1 MKSNQLPLQILNM
14 KRKKTF
20 FTWITSIFL
29 LLSFSPS
36 FKAQNFNSDDYF
48 VDQDNETEFTESYR
62 QNGTT
67 TADFVFETIT
77 NLVNFFKSENITD
90 ILEEDDEI
98 EVTTTLS
105 PLFEGEEVTESPEYR
120 FLFPNKGDSI
130 SSKIDYVDEET
141 QSCTDYVANSHYNL
155 EANGSLHFSLNSW
168 MHRSIVQTSSNFE
181 IIANGSCLIFGSEA
195 DDDEKPNFSNFSFVR
210 ALPKNTTV
218 SVFDSLFPGNKFF
231 TEFYFLPC
239 YCKVDIFDVTD
250 EIRVAV
256 HCEAPFP
263 VFFELNS
270 KPSNDEKPGSLWG
283 YLFNFFSKTIFS
295 VRREINIGDGSTDT
309 NLIKSRYGF

>member
-130 SSKIDYVDEET
+130 SSKIDYVEEET

-155 EANGSLHFSLNSW
+155 ETNGSLHFSLNSW
-168 MHRSIVQTSSNFE
+168 MQRSIVQTSSDFE

-270 KPSNDEKPGSLWG
+270 KPDEKTGSLWDTI
-283 YLFNFFSKTIFS
+283 YPIFFLKQIFQF
-295 VRREINIGDGSTDT
+295 EGK
-309 NLIKSRYGF
+309 LILVMVLPILT